1 MSSKLIGRA
10 ADGSGRPVFSGF
22 KMANN
27 GAMVVER
34 SKLHASEGYRRQVQA
49 LAVLK
54 QHRTEKAK

>member
-1 MSSKLIGRA
+1 MSSKLTGKI
-10 ADGSGRPVFSGF
+10 ADGRERSMFSGF
-22 KMANN
+22 KMASN

-54 QHRTEKAK
+54 QHRMEKAK